1 MAGKDAE
8 RIEYG
13 MMNAKDWDA
22 LIPVPYHCLV
32 RLMNWVSFTNG
43 ARPDTAFA
51 RDVQIVRECVNN
63 ELKRT
68 KNFQ

>member
-1 MAGKDAE
+1 MAGKDDKQTDC
-8 RIEYG
+8 G

-32 RLMNWVSFTNG
+32 RLMAWTSATNG
-43 ARPDTAFA
+43 ALPGTAFA
-51 RDVQIVRECVNN
+51 RDVQIVKECVNN